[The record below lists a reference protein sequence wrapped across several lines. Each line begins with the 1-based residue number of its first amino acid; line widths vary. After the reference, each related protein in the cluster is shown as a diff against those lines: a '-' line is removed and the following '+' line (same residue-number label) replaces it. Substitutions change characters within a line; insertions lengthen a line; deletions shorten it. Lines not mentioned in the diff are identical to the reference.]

1 MALFD
6 DAASRALQG
15 GLDAMWLKQQV
26 SSHNIANV
34 ETPGFKAK
42 KVEFKKILEAAG
54 EDGQQELR
62 TKAVVTTAEET
73 AARPDGNNVQ
83 VESEEL
89 ELWKA
94 YTQYAAMTSRIS
106 GKLTTLRYVINN
118 TGK

>member
-1 MALFD
+1 MAMFND
-6 DAASRALQG
+6 SSFISLQN

-26 SSHNIANV
+26 ASHNL
-34 ETPGFKAK
+34 AK
-42 KVEFKKILEAAG
+42 KVLENAKTG
-54 EDGQQELR
+54 ESGGFE
-62 TKAVVTTAEET
+62 AVVETDEET

-94 YTQYAAMTSRIS
+94 YTQYSALTTRMS
-106 GKLTTLRYVINN
+106 GKLSTLRYVINN